1 MRRDLAVRRT
11 PIRAATAVKAAVAA
25 AAFGGLIAGCSP
37 VQMGSA
43 ATVGNDSISTSQL
56 NSEVANLAKAAK
68 PYASAVHLTAAQEPK
83 DVLGWLIRFQVR
95 EKLAAKE
102 NLTITASQRDQAL
115 EEIYQEASQQ
125 AQQQGVNNVSLTEL
139 AVANGLPPNLLDELG
154 RYQAVEIAY
163 AEKANGGTLPS
174 ATAKVNAVTK
184 QFTTAECHVYQTD
197 TVKVSPQFGRFN
209 YTSSS
214 VVAGADTL
222 SAAGGAKPSTSTA
235 GSSPSC

>member
-1 MRRDLAVRRT
+1 MRRT

-125 AQQQGVNNVSLTEL
+125 AQQEGVSNVSLTEL

-163 AEKANGGTLPS
+163 AEKANGGKLPT
-174 ATAKVNAVTK
+174 ATASVNAITK
-184 QFTTAECHVYQTD
+184 QFNTAECHVYKD
-197 TVKVSPQFGRFN
+197 DSVKVNPQYGKLDYSQ
-209 YTSSS
+209 YT
-214 VVAGADTL
+214 VVASPDTL
-222 SAAGGAKPSTSTA
+222 SAAGGAAPKTSSSGA
-235 GSSPSC
+235 SPSC